1 MSSGGTFKII
11 TNDGKQDDIIMA
23 QRLLNQRLEKI
34 QKMKMQNAN
43 IQDPTPTIADIE
55 KTHILFVHAQFKPFV
70 TIGNEYQVLVQQKV
84 QLGGQA
90 QFNIPLYG
98 DFFHDMVLHLRL
110 GSVSATNTGD
120 GNRLL
125 KYCDYPGE
133 RICKRTEFSI
143 NGNVLD
149 YYTNDILPFHR
160 NFQIN
165 PNKRVGYDRNM
176 GQQVPLL
183 AKKTTAG
190 GRANIGEESYIT
202 NGHQTPKAT
211 QEALDLWIK
220 ILLWFSMDVKLSIIS
235 VAIPHGQRFL
245 TINFANANE
254 LLQHVGLDSSE
265 DSPSTNPVPTPD
277 IEVCE
282 LYVDHIFVSP
292 EIHAIF
298 IKQIGFNLVR
308 IYRLQTEVLDK
319 AENSIHLNQMKWPI
333 ETLYLGARPR
343 VNNNVANSLMLENW
357 HKYTV
362 QTSNSLETGE
372 MDANAFWFDGTAV
385 VASNPATAAELDLG
399 LKRSDNNNL
408 VNLLTA
414 AYGGAYTPTFAEVNA
429 VLIHNG
435 YKPLTNNT
443 AVTIAGNAAILA
455 VIPNGSK
462 LAQWYSSSN
471 SLDTLAF
478 EAHGVELF
486 KKYPIKFYN
495 QYLPS
500 HYGAER
506 VSTPLD
512 TGMAMVPFNL
522 YPGSYQPS
530 GHINIS
536 RAREFYLKYTS
547 SWISSSNTA
556 DLFVIG
562 IAINFLLVSDGS
574 AVMRYST

>member
-1 MSSGGTFKII
+1 MSGGGTFKII

-23 QRLLNQRLEKI
+23 QRLLNERLEKI
-34 QKMKMQNAN
+34 QKMKSQNPN

-149 YYTNDILPFHR
+149 YYTNDVFPFHR
-160 NFQIN
+160 NFQVQ
-165 PNKRVGYDRNM
+165 PNKRRGYDRNM
-176 GQQVPLL
+176 GQQVPIL
-183 AKKTTAG
+183 AKKSAAG

-211 QEALDLWIK
+211 QDALDLWIK
-220 ILLWFSMDVKLSIIS
+220 VLLWFSMDVKLSIIS

-245 TINFANANE
+245 TVNFANANE
-254 LLQHVGLDSSE
+254 LLQHVGLDASE

-282 LYVDHIFVSP
+282 LFVDHIFVSP

-308 IYRLQTEVLDK
+308 IFRLQTEVLDK

-343 VNNNVANSLMLENW
+343 VNNSVANSLMLENW

-362 QTSNSLETGE
+362 QTSNTLETGE
-372 MDANAFWFDGTAV
+372 MDANAYWFDAAAAV
-385 VASNPATAAELDLG
+385 NNPAQTGDLDLA
-399 LKRSDNNNL
+399 LKRSDNNNPIAL
-408 VNLLTA
+408 FVA
-414 AYGGAYTPTFAEVNA
+414 AYGAAVVLSPLQINT

-435 YKPLTNNT
+435 YKPLTSNSAT
-443 AVTIAGNAAILA
+443 PIASNAALSA
-455 VIPNGSK
+455 LIPNGSK
-462 LAQWYSSSN
+462 TAQWFSSADT
-471 SLDTLAF
+471 LDTLAF
-478 EAHGVELF
+478 EAHGIDLF
-486 KKYPIKFYN
+486 KKYSTRFYN

-506 VSTPLD
+506 IATPED
-512 TGMAMVPFNL
+512 SGMLMVPFNL
-522 YPGSYQPS
+522 YPGAYQPS

-556 DLFVIG
+556 DLFVIA